1 MNWQSGGKLGKGVM
15 QIGKTNID
23 VLRFSC
29 ARYGNVVGNIYIRK
43 VEKKGSALVN
53 SVIKTYPNVSQFW
66 TYNADEFL
74 KKPVYNRESWPEN
87 KNLEP

>member
-1 MNWQSGGKLGKGVM
+1 M
-15 QIGKTNID
+15 
-23 VLRFSC
+23 
-29 ARYGNVVGNIYIRK
+29 
-43 VEKKGSALVN
+43 N